1 MAGDVAFGGEAADT
15 REKIMH
21 ATYAALKK
29 HGYAGISISRL
40 AEEADLSKSSFY
52 HHFDGKD
59 DILLS
64 FAEYTIE
71 EFNRGFDVES
81 TGDPVE
87 DLYAFLNILVAVHP
101 TERDSRDSVE
111 RMGIWME
118 LRSQGIHDS
127 AYREQFTETTDRY
140 IDQLTGIIE
149 AGIEQGAFRP
159 VDAEQT
165 AIFLLTIVEGVF
177 VTATTRTD
185 DLRPV
190 IWEAME
196 AYIDDH
202 LISDAVRPVEGY
214 QFGDTASSRDS
225 RPSRWTSLRPTDDP
239 YVPPDALEKN
249 LREHDAGDG
258 TE

>member
-21 ATYAALKK
+21 ATYAALRKY
-29 HGYAGISISRL
+29 GYAGISISRL

-71 EFNRGFDVES
+71 EFNRGFDSES

-111 RMGIWME
+111 RMGIWLE
-118 LRSQGIHDS
+118 LRSQAIHDS
-127 AYREQFTETTDRY
+127 AFREQFTETTDRY
-140 IDQLTGIIE
+140 IEQLTGIIE
-149 AGIEQGAFRP
+149 AGIEQGAFRE
-159 VDAEQT
+159 VDAERT

-196 AYIDDH
+196 AYIDDN
-202 LISDAVRPVEGY
+202 LVTDAVRPLEGY

-225 RPSRWTSLRPTDDP
+225 RPSRWTSRRPAGHP
-239 YVPPDALEKN
+239 YFPPGTLGKN
-249 LREHDAGDG
+249 LREPDG
-258 TE
+258 SDSGE